1 MSRWLVGFF
10 FTLGIAACEVS
21 PSLPD
26 SENVNIASLAWLD
39 ASADKVEHLAFQ
51 PSTCL
56 RTPGDPAVQRGALMF
71 SSPTLLG
78 GQAAK
83 VGLSCAACHR
93 NGRGNPDF
101 VFTGISGAPGTADV
115 THGLF
120 SNVRADRVFN
130 PVPIPDLAS
139 PDGRRLVDREVDG
152 ALEAFLSAQIV
163 EEFSGSEQEDRVIS
177 DLAAYIRVLDDRV
190 CDAHVLETQ
199 SWREELNLVR
209 AIIGSDP
216 PISAAHTNAMRAA
229 LGRIHERLLPNAHFD
244 LRDDTVTLSRA
255 LDRGQDRKAIIAMLD
270 QLEVALQAVDAQT
283 LYNPTVLARVL
294 PQ

>member
-1 MSRWLVGFF
+1 MSRWLFGFVF
-10 FTLGIAACEVS
+10 ALGIAACEVS
-21 PSLPD
+21 PRLPA
-26 SENVNIASLAWLD
+26 SENVNIAALAWLD
-39 ASADKVEHLAFQ
+39 ASADKVEHFAFQ

-56 RTPGDPAVQRGALMF
+56 RTPGDPAVQRGALLF

-93 NGRGNPDF
+93 NGRGNADF

-120 SNVRADRVFN
+120 SKVRADGVFN

-152 ALEAFLSAQIV
+152 ALEAFLSAQII

-177 DLAAYIRVLDDRV
+177 DLAAYVRALDDRV
-190 CDAHVLETQ
+190 CDASAVHAQ
-199 SWREELNLVR
+199 SWREELSLIR
-209 AIIGSDP
+209 AAINSSP
-216 PISAAHTNAMRAA
+216 PMSAAHTNAMRAA
-229 LGRIHERLLPNAHFD
+229 LGRIHERLLPNRHSD
-244 LRDDTVTLSRA
+244 LRADIVTISRA
-255 LDRGQDRKAIIAMLD
+255 LERGQDRKAVIAMLN
-270 QLEVALQAVDAQT
+270 QLDVALQAVDAQT
-283 LYNPTVLARVL
+283 LYSPTVLARLL
-294 PQ
+294 P